1 MLGCKGLNM
10 SNSPLFL
17 PKFNQEKNKSH
28 RQRKKIHLTQFRANV
43 LDWLPAK
50 WWINEHQKKN
60 KKSLG

>member
-10 SNSPLFL
+10 SNSPLFPQNL
-17 PKFNQEKNKSH
+17 IKRKNKSH